1 MAEAAHALKRLGAR
15 DIYICATHPLLSGP
29 AVERLMGAPVK
40 EVAVTNTIFLP
51 PEKHFEKLKILS
63 IAGLLAKA
71 IGYTHSDQ
79 SVSSLFD

>member
-1 MAEAAHALKRLGAR
+1 M
-15 DIYICATHPLLSGP
+15 
-29 AVERLMGAPVK
+29 ERLRNSPVT
-40 EVAVTNTIFLP
+40 EVAVTNTIALP
-51 PEKHFEKLKILS
+51 PERKFEKLKILS